1 MKAFLKDHPEAI
13 PGALNSNPS
22 YIFFQ
27 VSRQSATGTFGTRLT
42 PWRSIASDPRLFP
55 LGALAWIECEKP
67 LLDAQKRI
75 VGWEKF
81 GRFVL
86 NQDTGGAIRGA
97 DRVDLFTGPGEV
109 AELVAGGMKQK
120 GALFFLLKKQPPGAT
135 PDA

>member
-1 MKAFLKDHPEAI
+1 MQGMKAFLKEHPEAI

-27 VSRQSATGTFGTRLT
+27 VNPQSATGTFGTQLT
-42 PWRSIASDPRLFP
+42 PWRSIATDARVFP
-55 LGALAWIECEKP
+55 LGALAYIECEKP
-67 LLDAQKRI
+67 LFDPQNCI

-97 DRVDLFTGPGEV
+97 DRVDLFTGHGE
-109 AELVAGGMKQK
+109 A
-120 GALFFLLKKQPPGAT
+120 AL
-135 PDA
+135 